1 MSSVTTI
8 ALAALALAAP
18 GALHA
23 QQTTT
28 SSTTATTPHV
38 RGSAKLKA
46 QAKIS
51 EDSARTIALA
61 QVPNGDVKSSELE
74 REHGKVVYSF
84 DIAVAGQ
91 EGVEEVNVDA
101 RTGAVVGKEHESAK
115 KEAAEEKKASH
126 SKPGARK
133 SRAKKSSAMHPDST
147 KSP

>member
-23 QQTTT
+23 QQTSS

-61 QVPNGDVKSSELE
+61 QVPNGTVKSGELE

-84 DIAVAGQ
+84 DIAVEGQ

-115 KEAAEEKKASH
+115 KEAAEEKKGMH
-126 SKPGARK
+126 
-133 SRAKKSSAMHPDST
+133 AKKSSAKKSSRMHADSAHAT
-147 KSP
+147 KTP